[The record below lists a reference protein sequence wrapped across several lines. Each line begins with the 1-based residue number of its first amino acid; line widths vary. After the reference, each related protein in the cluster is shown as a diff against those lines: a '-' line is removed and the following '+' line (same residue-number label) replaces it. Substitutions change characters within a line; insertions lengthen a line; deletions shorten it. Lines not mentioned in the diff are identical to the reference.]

1 MPAVTVYTIF
11 SRLEIGGRKFW
22 AGDAPALSASPET
35 GADGILPVSPFKSTY
50 VSNTGSYVIL
60 E

>member
-1 MPAVTVYTIF
+1 MLGTIF